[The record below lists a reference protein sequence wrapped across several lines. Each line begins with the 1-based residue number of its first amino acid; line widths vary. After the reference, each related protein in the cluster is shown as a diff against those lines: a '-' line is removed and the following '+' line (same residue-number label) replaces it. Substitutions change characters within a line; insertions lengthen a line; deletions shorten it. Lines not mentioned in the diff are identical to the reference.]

1 MPPVPAVLDAA
12 GLTRDFGA
20 VRALRAVSLALG
32 AGELVGLSGPSGS
45 GKTTLLHL
53 LATIDTPSAGAV
65 RLLGR
70 EVSGLSPGER
80 AALRLR
86 SVGLVFAEHNL
97 SPVLTLGENVE
108 LPLALA
114 GRADATARAAAAL
127 ERLDI
132 GALARRFPGQV
143 SSGQRQ
149 RAAVARA
156 LAGEPAVLLLDEPTA
171 HLDSSSASGL
181 VAGVSALV
189 RDRGVAALLA
199 SHDPAVL
206 GRCDRVLVLRDGV
219 LEAG

>member
-1 MPPVPAVLDAA
+1 VTAILDAA
-12 GLTRDFGA
+12 GLVRDFGA
-20 VRALRAVSLALG
+20 VRALRGVSLALG
-32 AGELVGLSGPSGS
+32 PGELVGLSGPSGS

-53 LATIDTPSAGAV
+53 LATIDTPSGGAV

-70 EVSGLSPGER
+70 EVSRLSRGER

-97 SPVLTLGENVE
+97 SPVLTLAENVE

-114 GRADATARAAAAL
+114 GRADSGARAEAAL
-127 ERLDI
+127 GKLDV
-132 GALARRFPGQV
+132 GALAHRFPAEV

-171 HLDSSSASGL
+171 HLDSA
-181 VAGVSALV
+181 AAAALV
-189 RDRGVAALLA
+189 GRVAELVRERQVAALLA
-199 SHDPAVL
+199 SHDPVVL
-206 GRCDRVLVLRDGV
+206 GRCDRVLVLRDGA
-219 LEAG
+219 LEGA

>member
-1 MPPVPAVLDAA
+1 MTTVLEAVD
-12 GLTRDFGA
+12 LTRDFGA
-20 VRALRAVSLALG
+20 VHALRGVSLELG

-53 LATIDTPSAGAV
+53 LATIDTPSGGSV
-65 RLLGR
+65 RLAGR
-70 EVSGLSPGER
+70 EVSRLSRGER

-114 GRADATARAAAAL
+114 GRADGAARAAAAL
-127 ERLDI
+127 GWLGVGE
-132 GALARRFPGQV
+132 LAARYPAEV

-156 LAGEPAVLLLDEPTA
+156 LAGEPEVLLLDEPTA
-171 HLDSSSASGL
+171 HLDSA
-181 VAGVSALV
+181 AAAALV
-189 RDRGVAALLA
+189 GRVAELVRERRVAALLA
-199 SHDPAVL
+199 SHDAVVL
-206 GRCDRVLVLRDGV
+206 GRCERVIALRDGV
-219 LEAG
+219 LAESR